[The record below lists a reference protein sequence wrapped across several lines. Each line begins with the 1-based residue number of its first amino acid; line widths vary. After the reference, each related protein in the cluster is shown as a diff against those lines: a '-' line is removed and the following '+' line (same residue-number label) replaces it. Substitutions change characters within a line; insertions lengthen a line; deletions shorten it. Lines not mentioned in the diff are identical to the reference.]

1 MTIRIDKRSKDS
13 AYITVGNITVYV
25 EHSPGCAED
34 YVQVFQDNPEDE
46 FFETF
51 YDFEK
56 DLRVIVNKKKSNL
69 NRFFKLREKD
79 PKKWEDI

>member
-1 MTIRIDKRSKDS
+1 MTIRIDKKSKDS
-13 AYITVGNITVYV
+13 AYITVGDITVYV

-56 DLRVIVNKKKSNL
+56 DLRVIVNTCLLYTSDAAD
-69 NRFFKLREKD
+69 E
-79 PKKWEDI
+79 